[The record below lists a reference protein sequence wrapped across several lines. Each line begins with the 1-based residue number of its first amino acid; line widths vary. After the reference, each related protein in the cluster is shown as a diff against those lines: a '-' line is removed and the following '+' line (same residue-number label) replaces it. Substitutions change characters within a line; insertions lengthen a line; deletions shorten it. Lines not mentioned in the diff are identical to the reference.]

1 LGEGGDGEEME
12 RGRRPGK
19 GVANRRGKRERERGN
34 GKREKEREGIRKG
47 NEVIL
52 LLPSRSTDAYTALIT

>member
-19 GVANRRGKRERERGN
+19 GVANRRGKRERGN

>member
-1 LGEGGDGEEME
+1 MGRKWKGGGGRE
-12 RGRRPGK
+12 RGQQTG
-19 GVANRRGKRERERGN
+19 GESERERGN
-34 GKREKEREGIRKG
+34 GKRGKEREGIRKG